1 MKIPDPEVTLHF
13 VQPMSIFGWSQHFE
27 ILMYSDE
34 EEGRVGGW
42 VEERKERKVQPST
55 QEENSRFPY
64 ASFSYLYLVV
74 FHLDEYHLHPS
85 FFRP

>member
-1 MKIPDPEVTLHF
+1 
-13 VQPMSIFGWSQHFE
+13 
-27 ILMYSDE
+27 MYSDE

-74 FHLDEYHLHPS
+74 FHLDTPIIFPS
-85 FFRP
+85 LVFLINKKADHCSKNKRMFP